1 MTPVQ
6 EVVIAGRCAW
16 RKRCTCG
23 VVVRVHHSPIQCS
36 CGRYIVLC
44 DEENDASD
52 TVKIL
57 HLLDSPPAGGATV
70 AAENVVYCMTG
81 RMDYV
86 LRVGKPTPLQR
97 AFRTVGGYASVR
109 VLAQMQTALDEHKP
123 DIVHLHNFKE
133 AGTSVI
139 AACKDESVP
148 VVWSCY
154 DYWCFSPRDYEIDF
168 TWRTY
173 QPAKG
178 RRYPLIA
185 KLPLLGRQRRI
196 MRWMNRL
203 DAVIALSE
211 DSKRRLREGG
221 LTVPPIHVVPLPVT
235 VPLSGPPVPDD
246 HLVRDLNLV
255 LFVGG
260 SPPHKGK
267 HIFDAAMK
275 IVQDKRPEVVGKS
288 MFGAKRHRVLREIA
302 RAACLVVPEQ
312 WPNPGPVVI
321 AETQLLGTPV
331 VASDIGGIRE
341 MWPRSLC
348 KANDPEDFA
357 EEIIAVLKSPGP
369 DVVTQE
375 QAHRRHDP
383 AVVHEQLMEVYRLC
397 AIS

>member
-1 MTPVQ
+1 MAP
-6 EVVIAGRCAW
+6 
-16 RKRCTCG
+16 
-23 VVVRVHHSPIQCS
+23 
-36 CGRYIVLC
+36 
-44 DEENDASD
+44 
-52 TVKIL
+52 KIL
-57 HLLDSPPAGGATV
+57 HLLDSPRTGGATV
-70 AAENVVYCMTG
+70 AAESVARCVADPMKQYLT
-81 RMDYV
+81 RLARDYV
-86 LRVGKPTPLQR
+86 LLAEKPTTLQR
-97 AFRTVGGYASVR
+97 AFRTVGGYASIR

-133 AGTSVI
+133 TGTSAI

-154 DYWCFSPRDYEIDF
+154 DYWCLSPRDNETSF
-168 TWRTY
+168 SWRTY

-178 RRYPLIA
+178 RHYPLIA
-185 KLPLLGRQRRI
+185 KIPLLGRRRRI

-235 VPLSGPPVPDD
+235 VPKFKMIGDFQPG
-246 HLVRDLNLV
+246 RDPNLV

-260 SPPHKGK
+260 PAPHKGK

-275 IVQDKRPEVVGKS
+275 IVQDKRPEVIGKS
-288 MFGAKRHRVLREIA
+288 MFGAERHQVLREIA

-312 WPNPGPVVI
+312 WPNMGPVVI
-321 AETQLLGTPV
+321 AEAQLLGTPV
-331 VASDIGGIRE
+331 VASDTGGIRE
-341 MWPRSLC
+341 MWPRSIC

-383 AVVHEQLMEVYRLC
+383 AVVREQLMEVYQSCRRC
-397 AIS
+397 